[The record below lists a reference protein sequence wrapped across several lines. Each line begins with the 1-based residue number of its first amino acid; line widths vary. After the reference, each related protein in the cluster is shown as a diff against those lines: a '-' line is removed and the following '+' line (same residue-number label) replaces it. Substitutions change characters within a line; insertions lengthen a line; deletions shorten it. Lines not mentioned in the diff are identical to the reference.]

1 VRGQTLVDRIRKER
15 THARGQISPL
25 ESVELGPT
33 KPEPDM
39 PDFTN
44 PNRKAMA
51 VIEAAELPEDSH
63 FGQSADA

>member
-1 VRGQTLVDRIRKER
+1 
-15 THARGQISPL
+15 L